1 MVKKTIPQKVK
12 KEINEYI
19 KILKTDKLPIKKVIL
34 FGSFAKGKQHK
45 WSDIDLC
52 VISPKFKILCRIWH
66 SATDPLSLKKPFNT
80 KYALGP
86 IGFSPEYFKDK
97 YSSLIYEIKTT
108 GIEIQI

>member
-1 MVKKTIPQKVK
+1 MLKKTIPQKVK

-19 KILKTDKLPIKKVIL
+19 KILKDDKLPIKKVIL

-52 VISPKFKILCRIWH
+52 IISPKFKNAFDALQY
-66 SATDPLSLKKPFNT
+66 LSFKKPFNT
-80 KYALGP
+80 KYAMGP
-86 IGFSPEYFKDK
+86 IGFSPNDFKDK

-108 GIEIQI
+108 GIEIN